1 MCELTVDLC
10 LFQEKP
16 LISKYFLNMTGVT
29 PASFLKTEMKCEV
42 LEKPHVAA
50 IVSRDAESVLRSS
63 LAWRSRI
70 LIRY

>member
-1 MCELTVDLC
+1 
-10 LFQEKP
+10 
-16 LISKYFLNMTGVT
+16 MTGVT

-63 LAWRSRI
+63 L
-70 LIRY
+70 RYRNTEYAVNYEKTEQT